1 MLSETGQ
8 LRLDE
13 PSYLE
18 RSDCVSRVSTLA
30 NAEEYAGCMEISGTA
45 ICLQVTVGYR
55 EVDSWW
61 ECYTESAQCD
71 DAAARHD
78 LLYQLV
84 KDDRAIL
91 QPCAERELAS
101 VLGI

>member
-18 RSDCVSRVSTLA
+18 RSDCMSRVSTLG

-45 ICLQVTVGYR
+45 ICLQVTLGYR

-71 DAAARHD
+71 DAAAAHD

-84 KDDRAIL
+84 KDARAIL
-91 QPCAERELAS
+91 QPCGERELAL
-101 VLGI
+101 VLGV